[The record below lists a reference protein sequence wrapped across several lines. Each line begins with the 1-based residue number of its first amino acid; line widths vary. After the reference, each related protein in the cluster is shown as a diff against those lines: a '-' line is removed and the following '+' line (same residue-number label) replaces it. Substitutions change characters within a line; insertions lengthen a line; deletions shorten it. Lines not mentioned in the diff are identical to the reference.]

1 MMINLT
7 TVRQIFI
14 QEIVVCMRAER
25 VKKTLRQNEQ
35 PIFKTSSKYAQNF
48 AAFPQN
54 TWKTQIS
61 YIFTVKLSNV
71 WLGRQPSPLY
81 QR

>member
-48 AAFPQN
+48 AAFPPKHLEN
-54 TWKTQIS
+54 
-61 YIFTVKLSNV
+61 SNFLNFHSKIV
-71 WLGRQPSPLY
+71 E
-81 QR
+81 